1 LPVRPQYRVAP
12 NPHPSL
18 PPQAGR
24 GSTTEERAG
33 ASQPVHERP
42 RQR

>member
-18 PPQAGR
+18 PPASGEGR
-24 GSTTEERAG
+24 NNRRTGRSEW
-33 ASQPVHERP
+33 PVHERP
-42 RQR
+42 RQS